1 MSGGGG
7 GGGGLKSRG
16 KSYNFHVASRGSPL
30 TLAYQQCVCVV
41 GGGGGSCFNC
51 SNKIIKNFLAR
62 LVFINETL
70 IRPLNFSVCK
80 SYSVLVV

>member
-1 MSGGGG
+1 MCGGGG
-7 GGGGLKSRG
+7 GHVLIVPIKSLK
-16 KSYNFHVASRGSPL
+16 
-30 TLAYQQCVCVV
+30 
-41 GGGGGSCFNC
+41 
-51 SNKIIKNFLAR
+51 IFLAR